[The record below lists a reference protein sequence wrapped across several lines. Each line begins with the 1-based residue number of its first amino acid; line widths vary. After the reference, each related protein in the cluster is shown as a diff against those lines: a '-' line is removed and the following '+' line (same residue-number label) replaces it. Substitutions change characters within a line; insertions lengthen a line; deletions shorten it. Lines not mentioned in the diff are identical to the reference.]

1 MSAYREPMT
10 DPMPRKPFDVVLAE
24 SAAWRQGLLIAGNML
39 KAYLRERK
47 HLLDVGFPAGHA
59 LCEDLDKGAEKWAA
73 IETNMRR
80 DYHRH
85 IEENQ

>member
-1 MSAYREPMT
+1 MT
-10 DPMPRKPFDVVLAE
+10 DEVRRKPLDVALAE
-24 SAAWRQGLLIAGNML
+24 GAAWRQGLLVVGNIK

-80 DYHRH
+80 DYHHH
-85 IEENQ
+85 IEENQIRL